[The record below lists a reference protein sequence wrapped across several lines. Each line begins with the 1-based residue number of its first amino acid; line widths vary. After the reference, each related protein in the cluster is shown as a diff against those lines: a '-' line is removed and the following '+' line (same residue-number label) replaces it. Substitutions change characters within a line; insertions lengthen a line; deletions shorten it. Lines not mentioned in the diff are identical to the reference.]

1 MPIDS
6 IVFENGIFYCREFG
20 NLTKEDALLWAEKAF
35 EFARLSAPQPIVALI
50 DALDVQF
57 VSMDAR
63 YVFAKASGIDG
74 LALAAVV
81 TKDPI
86 TEQSSRIIS
95 VMAVRKHT
103 YLFKSIEDARAFL
116 DEAIPHIHAELKK

>member
-6 IVFENGIFYCREFG
+6 IVFENGIYYCREFG
-20 NLTKEDALLWAEKAF
+20 NLSKEDAQLWAEKAF
-35 EFARLSAPQPIVALI
+35 EYARLSAPQPIVALI

-63 YVFAKASGIDG
+63 HIFAKASGIDG

-86 TEQSSRIIS
+86 TEQSSRIIN

-103 YLFKSIEDARAFL
+103 YLFKSIEDAKAFL
-116 DEAIPHIHAELKK
+116 DEAMPHILTELKK